1 MKYYIGID
9 QGTTLTTAVVAN
21 QNMQILAK
29 ASVSHTN
36 SYPKDGWVEQDPI
49 QIYNNCIEAC
59 RIALT
64 KIPGAKPEDV
74 IAIGFDHQGETC
86 CAWNRKTGKPIYPAI
101 VWQDRRTACLAES
114 INRENGEEILKITGL
129 TPDSYYSAT
138 KIKWIIDN
146 VPEAAELLENG
157 DLLVGTLNT
166 FVFWHLSGGECYK
179 TEPSSASCMMLMDLK
194 ECRWSERVAEIVG
207 IPVSILPEI
216 CDTSHEF
223 GYTNPSQF
231 FGAKVLL
238 AASLNDSSAAII
250 GSGCYNEGFLKT
262 SFGTGNFMSYF
273 TGGEPFI
280 DAENVVAD
288 CVWKKGDEKAYRLRG
303 ACYSAGAAV
312 EWLINGIKIIEKP
325 EETEVLSKSVSSTDG
340 VQFVPAFSGLATP
353 YWDSYA
359 RGMLIGI
366 TLGTCRE
373 HIVRA
378 VLESIANQVAV
389 CYNTMK
395 KAAGG
400 QGKVMR
406 ADGGMVSNDFL
417 MQYQADMLGIPI
429 EIPAEKETAAFG
441 SLCAAAITMGDISS
455 PRDVI
460 EKVEIRKTYYPQ
472 MGEDERNKRISIWER
487 AVKRSLLWAKE

>member
-166 FVFWHLSGGECYK
+166 FVLSNPYG
-179 TEPSSASCMMLMDLK
+179 
-194 ECRWSERVAEIVG
+194 VATVFGLTAQETKQIVH
-207 IPVSILPEI
+207 I
-216 CDTSHEF
+216 
-223 GYTNPSQF
+223 
-231 FGAKVLL
+231 AK
-238 AASLNDSSAAII
+238 A
-250 GSGCYNEGFLKT
+250 
-262 SFGTGNFMSYF
+262 
-273 TGGEPFI
+273 
-280 DAENVVAD
+280 
-288 CVWKKGDEKAYRLRG
+288 
-303 ACYSAGAAV
+303 
-312 EWLINGIKIIEKP
+312 
-325 EETEVLSKSVSSTDG
+325 
-340 VQFVPAFSGLATP
+340 
-353 YWDSYA
+353 
-359 RGMLIGI
+359 LIGNRSAVVI
-366 TLGTCRE
+366 KTPAGEVKERIIPAGDIILHSG
-373 HIVRA
+373 VRTYR
-378 VLESIANQVAV
+378 VPVDRGS
-389 CYNTMK
+389 
-395 KAAGG
+395 
-400 QGKVMR
+400 
-406 ADGGMVSNDFL
+406 
-417 MQYQADMLGIPI
+417 I
-429 EIPAEKETAAFG
+429 EIMEAVRKAKNIDYVSQCIYICIFQRRNASKEHCKG
-441 SLCAAAITMGDISS
+441 
-455 PRDVI
+455 
-460 EKVEIRKTYYPQ
+460 Y
-472 MGEDERNKRISIWER
+472 
-487 AVKRSLLWAKE
+487 